1 MAAPQTALSTAGP
14 EAIELYEQLKQV
26 IKREVGDFKAEVK
39 KTSIHLNRKTAFAGV
54 QLRKSHLI
62 LTIKSEKQIKDSR
75 IARSEQTSASRWHN
89 EAKIASSKDLD
100 SKLIK
105 WLKAAYELS
114 A

>member
-1 MAAPQTALSTAGP
+1 MAAPQTALTTAGP
-14 EAIELYEQLKQV
+14 EALELYEQLKML
-26 IKREVGDFKAEVK
+26 IKRDVGDFKAEVK

-54 QLRKSHLI
+54 QLRKAHLV
-62 LTIKSEKQIKDSR
+62 LTIKSEKQIKDAR
-75 IARSEQTSASRWHN
+75 IFKAEQTSASRWHN

-100 SKLIK
+100 SKLAK